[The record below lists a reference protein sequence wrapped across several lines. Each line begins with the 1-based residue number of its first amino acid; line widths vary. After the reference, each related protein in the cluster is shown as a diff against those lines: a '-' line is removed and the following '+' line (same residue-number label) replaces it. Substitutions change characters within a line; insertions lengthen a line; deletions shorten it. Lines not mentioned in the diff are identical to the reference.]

1 MTSRGAITV
10 TASVALLI
18 VLAGFTVADAGSR
31 RTGESRNAGAS
42 GGNGNATT
50 AAEDGNPAAAG
61 DNRNAGAPGD
71 NGNLDAAGENG
82 NAAADTGDAPGNDQV
97 CDATADYFLGAEDY
111 REAIA
116 AHQRVLAAH
125 PDDALAYYHLGFAFG
140 MTGDRIDEIADYRRA
155 AALGLRQW
163 DLYLNLGR
171 ALLEAND
178 YDAASNALNTA
189 VALAPERPESHF
201 NLALAYERRGMFAVA
216 QEQLQ
221 ASLQL
226 DPKQPDARNMMGLIY
241 AEERDF
247 SRARQIWDGL
257 VRAEP
262 DFEPARTNL
271 AILDRMEHPSPADP
285 APGRL
290 DNLRTAFASDPY

>member
-10 TASVALLI
+10 TASLALLI
-18 VLAGFTVADAGSR
+18 VLTGFTVADAGSR
-31 RTGESRNAGAS
+31 HTADNGNAAASGESRNAGAS

-50 AAEDGNPAAAG
+50 AADNGNLTAAG
-61 DNRNAGAPGD
+61 DNS
-71 NGNLDAAGENG
+71 
-82 NAAADTGDAPGNDQV
+82 NAAADTGGATGNDQV
-97 CDATADYFLGAEDY
+97 CNATADYFLGAEDY

-116 AHQRVLAAH
+116 THQRVLAAH

-140 MTGDRIDEIADYRRA
+140 MTGDRIDEIADYRKA

-178 YDAASNALNTA
+178 YDAASTALITA

-247 SRARQIWDGL
+247 SRARQIWNGL

-271 AILDRMEHPSPADP
+271 AILDRMEHPSPAAP
-285 APGRL
+285 APGGL